1 MSKFADRV
9 YEAIGTTLI
18 SELRLTNTGKFI
30 FDCKKDEVSG
40 KWVVVVYRRRS
51 DAGSNRTAAV
61 FNIDHHSIELML
73 NQSKYIEYIQNQ
85 LDGRSNTKW
94 L

>member
-1 MSKFADRV
+1 MLKFADKV
-9 YEAIGTTLI
+9 YQSIGFTLI
-18 SELRLTNTGKFI
+18 SELRLTNTGKFM
-30 FDCKKDEVSG
+30 FDCKRDEVSG
-40 KWVVVVYRRRS
+40 KWMVVAYRYRS

-85 LDGRSNTKW
+85 LDRF
-94 L
+94 